1 MRKKLKILLSLS
13 LLIFCL
19 IPLTGCQ
26 ISINI
31 DNSDNNDNINNDNL
45 INSVNIV
52 HFETV
57 GVYLKIEG
65 NVKAGNQNGLIYLT
79 EEDRPENEKD
89 NLNLSYTYLDYSYD
103 EDVDGTPI
111 GGASFENMP
120 EWNIGT
126 VNFTEN
132 ANVIQ
137 FEMEFTNY
145 SEQMIDVVITPT
157 VQNTLVNVTAS
168 STGATT
174 LTLSSNQTQTYTF
187 TLTLDSFVQ
196 PTSGSVSFDVDAG
209 PSSAVLAE
217 ITNKNNF
224 SYINLTVNGLYP
236 SDPILV
242 KEGDA
247 LLIWSSDINFGISLT
262 LYNSEDTSINN
273 WSELTPGGSLRV
285 TVPELQEGYYFKFL
299 LTPSRT

>member
-1 MRKKLKILLSLS
+1 MDKKNKFLPSLS
-13 LLIFCL
+13 IFILCL
-19 IPLTGCQ
+19 VMLTGCKIGNDDLNITDT
-26 ISINI
+26 ISYM
-31 DNSDNNDNINNDNL
+31 NN
-45 INSVNIV
+45 V
-52 HFETV
+52 HFDV
-57 GVYLKIEG
+57 NGVYIKVEG
-65 NVKAGNQNGLIYLT
+65 NVKAGNQNELIYLT
-79 EEDRPENEKD
+79 EEDRPEDEKD

-120 EWNIGT
+120 EWKIGT

-157 VQNTLVNVTAS
+157 VQKLVNVTAS

-299 LTPSRT
+299 LTPSIT

>member
-1 MRKKLKILLSLS
+1 MKKKTRIIGSISALAISMAM
-13 LLIFCL
+13 
-19 IPLTGCQ
+19 LTGGVLAA
-26 ISINI
+26 S
-31 DNSDNNDNINNDNL
+31 
-45 INSVNIV
+45 SVSLNV
-52 HFETV
+52 SSTV
-57 GVYLKIEG
+57 TFQASGIYLKVDGQVKRGTEG
-65 NVKAGNQNGLIYLT
+65 SLT
-79 EEDRPENEKD
+79 DLLESERPTGEQSD
-89 NLNLSYTYLDYSYD
+89 DTLSYTYLDYSYD

-120 EWNIGT
+120 EWKIGT

-137 FEMEFTNY
+137 YEMEFTNY

-157 VQNTLVNVTAS
+157 VQNTLVNVAAS

-187 TLTLDSFVQ
+187 NLTLDSFAQ
-196 PTSGSVSFDVDAG
+196 STSGSVSFDVDAG

-273 WSELTPGGSLRV
+273 WLELTPGGSLRV

-299 LTPSRT
+299 LLLL

>member
-13 LLIFCL
+13 IFILCL
-19 IPLTGCQ
+19 VMLTGCKIGNDDLNITGT
-26 ISINI
+26 ISY
-31 DNSDNNDNINNDNL
+31 SYINN
-45 INSVNIV
+45 V
-52 HFETV
+52 HFDV
-57 GVYLKIEG
+57 NGVYIKVEG
-65 NVKAGNQNGLIYLT
+65 NVKAGNQNELIYLT
-79 EEDRPENEKD
+79 EEDRPEDEKD

-120 EWNIGT
+120 EWKIGT

-157 VQNTLVNVTAS
+157 VQKLVNVTAS

-299 LTPSRT
+299 LTPSIT